1 MILTVSLLLHIMILY
16 GKRNGG
22 LRLTNL
28 QLERLWL
35 CFLTYSCLGWIIE
48 VLFVL
53 FTGGGLTN
61 RGFLLGP
68 YCPIYGVGCLTILVL
83 TGNLARK
90 PLRFIF
96 SAMIICGIWS
106 IPPVCSWNIYFMS
119 AGGITATSFFKST
132 AGSAWKP
139 WFPSASFLRR
149 HLPYPS
155 PCGETDLRH
164 SPLFFTPILPLVLIF
179 ICCGSSDHPL
189 ASSAVGLLVV
199 L

>member
-96 SAMIICGIWS
+96 SAMIICGILEYSTSVFMEYLFHERWWDYS
-106 IPPVCSWNIYFMS
+106 GFFFQIDGRVC
-119 AGGITATSFFKST
+119 
-132 AGSAWKP
+132 
-139 WFPSASFLRR
+139 L
-149 HLPYPS
+149 
-155 PCGETDLRH
+155 ETLVPFGALSYAVTCH
-164 SPLFFTPILPLVLIF
+164 IHPLVEKRISG
-179 ICCGSSDHPL
+179 IRRSSLHRFFRWSLFLFAAD
-189 ASSAVGLLVV
+189 LLTT
-199 L
+199 LWHHLR